1 MASNEFTYEIDKDY
15 DYVLNEVGNV
25 FTALRK
31 ISWNGREPKLD
42 IRKYYNTKDGSER
55 MDKGVS
61 MSKECADE
69 LTRVLASTGY
79 GETRD
84 IIDGIK
90 NREDFESALRQS
102 LKGEDKILDEL
113 DIKDSENLYDPRQ
126 VFRGEDYD

>member
-1 MASNEFTYEIDKDY
+1 MSEFTYEIDENY

-25 FTALRK
+25 FIALRK

-42 IRKYYNTKDGSER
+42 LRKYYNTKDGSER

-79 GETRD
+79 GNTRD

-90 NREDFESALRQS
+90 DRDDFNTALSQS
-102 LKGEDKILDEL
+102 LKNEPKVLEEL
-113 DIKDSENLYDPRQ
+113 GIQDTDNFYDPRE
-126 VFRGEDYD
+126 VFRGEDYE

>member
-1 MASNEFTYEIDKDY
+1 MSEFTYEIDENY

-25 FTALRK
+25 FIALRK

-42 IRKYYNTKDGSER
+42 LRKYYNTKDGSER

-69 LTRVLASTGY
+69 LTRVLAFTGY
-79 GETRD
+79 GNTRD

-90 NREDFESALRQS
+90 DRDDFNTALSQS
-102 LKGEDKILDEL
+102 LKNEPKVLEEL
-113 DIKDSENLYDPRQ
+113 GIQDTDNFYDPRE
-126 VFRGEDYD
+126 VFRGEDYE

>member
-1 MASNEFTYEIDKDY
+1 MSEFTYEIDENY

-25 FTALRK
+25 FIALRK

-42 IRKYYNTKDGSER
+42 LRKYYNTKDGSER

-61 MSKECADE
+61 MSKECVDE

-79 GETRD
+79 GNTRD

-90 NREDFESALRQS
+90 DRDDFNTALSQS
-102 LKGEDKILDEL
+102 LKNEPKVLEEL
-113 DIKDSENLYDPRQ
+113 GIQDTDNFYDPRE
-126 VFRGEDYD
+126 VFRGEDYE